1 MNRQVGGQPMGFWI
15 VVGISALAA
24 IGLLVG
30 LALGR

>member
-1 MNRQVGGQPMGFWI
+1 MNRQVAGLPMGFWI
-15 VVGISALAA
+15 VVGIAVLAA